1 MQRVRT
7 PYTNFAFGEV
17 SPSVKSRTDTPIY
30 QSSALK
36 CSNVVQLPEGGLKR
50 RYGTK
55 RLYDFA
61 ITKDVTKTLQS
72 KLFSFIF
79 QSDERYIVSI
89 EDARVRVFQLT
100 ASGVTLVANLTQDTD
115 SDALPFDH
123 DFIHE
128 YTAAQ
133 YGDVMI
139 ICHPLFAPRQLVRT
153 GLTNFEVRKF
163 VFDQNNSSTVNYQPY
178 TKFSSSSTTLAL
190 SGTTGSV
197 TMTCSEDLFTAD
209 HVGTVFQYGDSEV
222 QVTAVTNATT
232 ATGTIAG
239 EAKIRL
245 EILNPIRTIE
255 GQTTLE
261 ITHLSHGFSG
271 GETITIEDS
280 SAVGGVSASNI
291 NGSRTIG
298 AILDEN
304 TYTVTGGATATDS
317 ADGGGIVSIV
327 TGAATRNFAEQA
339 FSAVRGYPAAVCFH
353 ENRLVFGGTISQPDA
368 IWMSR
373 TGLFYNFDIG
383 DASDS
388 DAINLVAGINVVHEI
403 RYLVSNKDL
412 QIFSSAGE
420 LYVPIYLNQAITPT
434 NAQLRQQTPFGCE
447 FVDPVVL
454 DSATLYHPLGGTG
467 LREYIYT
474 DDEDAYTSTNVSS
487 IASHLPRNMTTGTVI
502 NGGFNNGES
511 YALFT
516 TKEDRAVVF
525 TSNRAER
532 RAGFTR
538 FESEGTFYSICAVD
552 DRLFCSAWFD
562 TGSGEELILA
572 EFLEANQLDCAKTY
586 ALTAGVADVSAD
598 FANGTEVHA
607 VVARGTTYDHLGTFT
622 VTAGEVDLSA
632 VTDES
637 EAEIGFAFYVSID
650 SLPIDQ
656 MLQTGPQTGEPR
668 GIILVVADLVDTR
681 NIKINEYPVTTTDPI
696 NGKREVYVSGYE
708 RDPQVIITQ
717 DLPLPFQ
724 LNGFVAEVVI

>member
-17 SPSVKSRTDTPIY
+17 SPSVRSRTDTPIY

-61 ITKDVTKTLQS
+61 ITKDATKTLQS

-79 QSDERYIVSI
+79 QSDERYIVSV
-89 EDARVRVFQLT
+89 EDARLRVFQLT
-100 ASGVTLVANLTQDTD
+100 ASGVTLVSNLTQDTD
-115 SDALPFDH
+115 TDALPFDH

-139 ICHPLFAPRQLVRT
+139 ICHPLFAPRQVVRT
-153 GLTNFEVRKF
+153 GLTSFEVRKF
-163 VFDQNNSSTVNYQPY
+163 VFDQNGNSSKNYQPY
-178 TKFSSSSTTLAL
+178 TKFSSSSATLSL

-197 TMTCSEDLFTAD
+197 TMTCSEDLFVSD
-209 HVGTVFQYGDSEV
+209 HVGAVFQYGDSEV

-232 ATGTIAG
+232 ATGTISG

-261 ITHLSHGFSG
+261 ITHLNHGFAG
-271 GETITIEDS
+271 GESITIEDS
-280 SAVGGVSASNI
+280 NEIGGIAASNI
-291 NGSRTIG
+291 NGTRTIVD
-298 AILDEN
+298 ILDEN
-304 TYTVTGGATATDS
+304 TYTVTAGASATDS

-327 TGAATRNFAEQA
+327 TGAATRDFAEQA
-339 FSAVRGYPAAVCFH
+339 FSEVRGYPAAVCFH
-353 ENRLVFGGTISQPDA
+353 ENRLVFGGTISQPDGL
-368 IWMSR
+368 WMSR

-388 DAINLVAGINVVHEI
+388 DAISLTAGINVVHEI

-412 QIFSSAGE
+412 QVFTSAGE

-434 NAQLRQQTPFGCE
+434 NAQLRQQTPFGSE
-447 FVDPVVL
+447 FVDPVVI
-454 DSATLYHPLGGTG
+454 DSATLYHPLGGSG

-474 DDEDAYTSTNVSS
+474 DDEDAYTSTNVAS
-487 IASHLPRNMTTGTVI
+487 IASHLPVNITTGTVI

-516 TKEDRAVVF
+516 TQEDRAVVF

-572 EFLEANQLDCAKTY
+572 EFVETNQLDCAKTY

-598 FANGTEVHA
+598 FADGTEVHA
-607 VVARGTTYDHLGTFT
+607 VVARDSTYDYLGTFT

-632 VTDES
+632 LTDAS
-637 EAEIGFAFYVSID
+637 EAEIGFAFYATIE

-668 GIILVVADLVDTR
+668 GIILVVVDLVDTR
-681 NIKINEYPVTTTDPI
+681 NIKVNGYPVATTDPI
-696 NGKREVYVSGYE
+696 DGKREVYVSGYE
-708 RDPQVIITQ
+708 RDPQVTITQ
-717 DLPLPFQ
+717 DAPLPFQ